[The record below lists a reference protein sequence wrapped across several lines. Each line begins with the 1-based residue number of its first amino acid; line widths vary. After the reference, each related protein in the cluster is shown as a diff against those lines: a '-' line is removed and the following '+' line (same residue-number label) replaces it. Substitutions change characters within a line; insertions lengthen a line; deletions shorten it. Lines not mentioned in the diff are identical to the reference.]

1 MSQTK
6 PSAAS
11 TITQAQTIVDTQT
24 VEFDKDFIS
33 KMENAPHVSE
43 VSIDAMV
50 LLKMMN
56 HCTEKVPIQVA
67 GQLLGLDNGG
77 VLEIT
82 NCFPFPSYSD
92 NLTEEERSDQD
103 EKYQIEMLQGLS
115 DVNVDNNT
123 VGWYQ
128 STYMDSFMNAT
139 TIANQ
144 YQYQRTLGNKRCI
157 HLVFDPLRT
166 RRGELFIKAY
176 RLSDKFIDAVKM
188 AYLQQNELSTMKKK
202 YDIKNKN
209 KKEDIEVLTEKAN
222 LPESIEKIQLTQE
235 ILAKLNLS
243 DKDIFDELPI
253 QIHNYALVQA
263 FLLDFENDEPSH
275 LLAGYDSLDMANT
288 QFLTRGL
295 ESLIEYA
302 DGLSHENH
310 RYQTY
315 QKKLAQQK
323 QYVAKKKDRT
333 QEEQEFMLK
342 SVQQPDQL
350 NYLMIANQLGN
361 ACDQMR
367 AFSSQSLNL
376 SKIAEIAMK
385 KE

>member
-1 MSQTK
+1 
-6 PSAAS
+6 
-11 TITQAQTIVDTQT
+11 
-24 VEFDKDFIS
+24 
-33 KMENAPHVSE
+33 
-43 VSIDAMV
+43 
-50 LLKMMN
+50 
-56 HCTEKVPIQVA
+56 
-67 GQLLGLDNGG
+67 
-77 VLEIT
+77 
-82 NCFPFPSYSD
+82 
-92 NLTEEERSDQD
+92 
-103 EKYQIEMLQGLS
+103 MLQCLT

-166 RRGELFIKAY
+166 RRGELFVKAY
-176 RLSDKFIDAVKM
+176 RLSDKFIEAVKIS
-188 AYLQQNELSTMKKK
+188 YLQQTELSSMKKK
-202 YDIKNKN
+202 YDLKNKN
-209 KKEDIEVLTEKAN
+209 KKEDIEVLTEKEK
-222 LPESIEKIQLTQE
+222 LPESIEKIQITQE
-235 ILAKLNLS
+235 ILATLNLS

-302 DGLSHENH
+302 DSLSVQQH
-310 RYQTY
+310 RYQLY

-323 QYVAKKKDRT
+323 QNAKKKDKT

-350 NYLMIANQLGN
+350 DYLMIANQLGN
-361 ACDQMR
+361 ACDQMTS
-367 AFSSQSLNL
+367 FSSQSINL
-376 SKIAEIAMK
+376 SKIAELGMK